1 MNTALQHLLL
11 IFSSFLKIQA
21 YNADGSCGA
30 PNYSCPQH
38 SPCCSQF
45 GFCGASELHCAPKH
59 KCLANCW
66 PTDTQPTAPWHNNN
80 KNFKEQ
86 RKKYVEEET
95 KEELWLTQSEIGV
108 YRKLQRFPE
117 EKFGVYVRCID
128 PGVVALTFD
137 DGPSYP

>member
-1 MNTALQHLLL
+1 MKSAIQYLVLATSLLV
-11 IFSSFLKIQA
+11 KVGA

-45 GFCGASELHCAPKH
+45 GYCGATEWHCAPKH

-66 PTDTQPTAPWHNNN
+66 PSDTQPATSWQDN
-80 KNFKEQ
+80 KPSKQQ
-86 RKKYVEEET
+86 RKKFIEEET
-95 KEELWLTQSEIGV
+95 KDDYWLTESQIGI
-108 YRKLQRFPE
+108 YRKLQQFPVE
-117 EKFGVYVRCID
+117 SLGVYVRCID

-137 DGPSYP
+137 DGPS